1 VLSRQT
7 SNHGALSVCYAT
19 HYLKYKI
26 VASGLK
32 ESHMRHKTTAL
43 TRLGVF
49 LLIISGVQVNAVD
62 LSEVYDRSV
71 QNDPQLGAASA
82 LYMSQSE
89 IVNQTRAGML
99 PFVSVG
105 GSTADHRRRNPGKD
119 TTLDTDPN
127 SPTFGAF
134 VPQPGTPPTERFNTH
149 AWQASL
155 TQPVFRLDRWYQFQ
169 QSKNIEAQALAQFAA
184 DQQDL
189 IVRVT
194 QTYLNILES
203 QDALSASN
211 AERDAVGRQLEQV
224 QQRFDVG
231 LVAITDVLESTAAYD
246 SSTVNVIEAE
256 GAQSISFEPLLRL
269 TGERVDSVTSLS
281 GEFPVKAPEPMD
293 EEAWVQI
300 ALKQN
305 YSLIAAAEA
314 VKAAERQIQISK
326 SGHAPTVDAQV
337 SYTHS
342 VSGGGG
348 FFGSKTDDRVLGLQ
362 MNIPVYAGGAVRSQV
377 RQSGYQLEQAH
388 ENYDLVQRTVVESTR
403 SLFTAINTDVAR
415 VRARQR
421 GIESSESALDATQ
434 TGYEVG
440 TRNIVDVLL
449 AQQRLY
455 LSQFQ
460 YASARYRY
468 IRDTLSLKQIVGSL
482 SPDDIYALNEF
493 IAGKETVD
501 RITPTTR

>member
-1 VLSRQT
+1 MRQ
-7 SNHGALSVCYAT
+7 
-19 HYLKYKI
+19 K
-26 VASGLK
+26 
-32 ESHMRHKTTAL
+32 MTAL
-43 TRLGVF
+43 TQLAGF
-49 LLIISGVQVNAVD
+49 LLIISGVQVKAID

-71 QNDPQLGAASA
+71 ENDPQLGAASA
-82 LYMSQSE
+82 LYMSQRE
-89 IVNQTRAGML
+89 IVNQTRAGLL
-99 PFVSVG
+99 PFASVG
-105 GSTADHRRRNPGKD
+105 GSTADHRQRNPGKA
-119 TTLDTDPN
+119 TGLDTDPG
-127 SPTFGAF
+127 SPTFGDF
-134 VPQPGTPPTERFNTH
+134 ITLPGATPTQRFNTH
-149 AWQASL
+149 GWQAAL
-155 TQPVFRLDRWYQFQ
+155 TQPIFRLDRWYQFQ

-189 IVRVT
+189 IARVT
-194 QTYLNILES
+194 QTYLDILES
-203 QDALSASN
+203 QDALSATN

-256 GAQSISFEPLLRL
+256 GALSISFEPLLRL
-269 TGERVDSVTSLS
+269 TGARVNSVSSLS
-281 GEFPVKAPEPMD
+281 GDFPVKAPEPFD

-305 YSLIAAAEA
+305 YTLIAAAEA
-314 VKAAERQIQISK
+314 VKAAERQIQVSK

-337 SYTHS
+337 SWTHS
-342 VSGGGG
+342 VSGGGA
-348 FFGSKTDDRVLGLQ
+348 FFGAKVDDRVLGLQ
-362 MNIPVYAGGAVRSQV
+362 MNIPLYTGGAIRSQV
-377 RQSGYQLEQAH
+377 RQSGYQLEQAQ
-388 ENYDLVQRTVVESTR
+388 ENYDFVQRSVVENTR
-403 SLFTAINTDVAR
+403 ILFTAINTDVAR
-415 VRARQR
+415 VSARQR

-460 YASARYRY
+460 YASARYQY
-468 IRDTLSLKQIVGSL
+468 IKDTLSLKQIVGSL
-482 SPDDIYALNEF
+482 SPDDIYSLNEF
-493 IAGKETVD
+493 IAGRETVD